1 MTRLKLSF
9 AALVIFVLQAGY
21 INNVSAAQ
29 PPATNITVR
38 PFLQELKINPNEA
51 TKELEVNISNDSAFT
66 QDFHFS
72 IINFG
77 SLDQTGGVAFEGANV
92 KSLTNKYGLAKWL
105 SLDQNDIELGP
116 GQQTAI
122 KGTITNG
129 PDLAPG
135 AHYAAIVAT
144 ASRPGQPAGQLT
156 VTPKVSSLIFATKLG
171 GEVYNLHLESVSHNG
186 TLWRLPSTV
195 TLGIRSTGNTYL
207 VPRGIVSLVQ
217 NKTVLARGIIN
228 EQSSIVLPENV
239 RNFDVNLNS
248 LNKIHKS
255 FFRTKYRLQVDY
267 RYDGVSSYAAYG
279 TDLNIYNRT
288 SIVGLIILGLIII
301 VGLINR
307 DRLWSVLI
315 KRPSSPKQ
323 SRPKPKST
331 KPTPK

>member
-38 PFLQELKINPNEA
+38 PFLQELKINPDEA
-51 TKELEVNISNDSAFT
+51 SKEFEVNISNGSAFT

-77 SLDQTGGVAFEGANV
+77 SLDQTGGLAFEGANV
-92 KSLTNKYGLAKWL
+92 KSLASKYGLAKWL
-105 SLDQNDIELGP
+105 ALDQTNIELGA
-116 GQQTAI
+116 GTQAVI
-122 KGTITNG
+122 KATITNDS
-129 PDLAPG
+129 DLAPG

-144 ASRPGQPAGQLT
+144 ASRPGQPASQLT

-186 TLWRLPSTV
+186 NLWSLPSTV
-195 TLGIRSTGNTYL
+195 TLGIKSTGNTYI

-228 EQSSIVLPENV
+228 QQSSIVLPENV

-279 TDLNIYNRT
+279 ISLNIYNRT
-288 SIVGLIILGLIII
+288 SIVGLILAVLIII
-301 VGLINR
+301 AGLISR
-307 DRLWSVLI
+307 DKLRSRLVR
-315 KRPSSPKQ
+315 RPSSPKQ
-323 SRPKPKST
+323 SQPKPKNT
-331 KPTPK
+331 KPMPK